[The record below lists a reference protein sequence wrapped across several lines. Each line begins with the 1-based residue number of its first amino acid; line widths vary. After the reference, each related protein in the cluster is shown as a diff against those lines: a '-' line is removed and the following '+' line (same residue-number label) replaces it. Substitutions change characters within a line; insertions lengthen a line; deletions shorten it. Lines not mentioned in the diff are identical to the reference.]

1 MSTGNHQEI
10 THVLQADQRTGGG
23 STLRQSTDRNS
34 QSCSLNIISLKCWGI
49 KRKINYPEFQE
60 LIQEHDIL
68 SFQETNTDD
77 VDEINSES
85 FKTMMTSR
93 IIYGRVNSGEIILA
107 FRQDL
112 SESISVRS
120 TGSKTVLWSKF
131 QKSLLIYRKK
141 LFIGIVYI
149 PPKNSKYICRDS
161 CSMIELEMQE
171 LSADDK
177 NVILR

>member
-1 MSTGNHQEI
+1 
-10 THVLQADQRTGGG
+10 
-23 STLRQSTDRNS
+23 
-34 QSCSLNIISLKCWGI
+34 
-49 KRKINYPEFQE
+49 
-60 LIQEHDIL
+60 
-68 SFQETNTDD
+68 
-77 VDEINSES
+77 
-85 FKTMMTSR
+85 MMTSR
-93 IIYGRVNSGEIILA
+93 IIYGRVNSGEIIRA
-107 FRQDL
+107 FKQDL
-112 SESISVRS
+112 SESISVHS

-177 NVILR
+177 NGILR